1 MLQRIR
7 NLIFISLICFVF
19 ISCSKGDS
27 PQQPLSSEKS
37 LTGIVFKASDNPG
50 LQEDITGTITGDS
63 VKVKFPSTISL
74 TSLVPTIDFT
84 GASITPANRTAQNFT
99 TPLAYKII
107 AEDGSAKNFVFG
119 VSYRTLN
126 DSISMITVKWGVI
139 KDSLTNNNYTFPN
152 GGGYPN
158 PGVYFGVAADYYDFN
173 PNGTVS
179 AFENNNYGSSPY
191 QILPNGQLI
200 FVFPF
205 MNYQGTIEFLSLT
218 RMTVYWSLTSANG
231 GQYFRKLYLKR

>member
-99 TPLAYKII
+99 TPLIDK
-107 AEDGSAKNFVFG
+107 F
-119 VSYRTLN
+119 
-126 DSISMITVKWGVI
+126 
-139 KDSLTNNNYTFPN
+139 
-152 GGGYPN
+152 
-158 PGVYFGVAADYYDFN
+158 
-173 PNGTVS
+173 
-179 AFENNNYGSSPY
+179 
-191 QILPNGQLI
+191 Q
-200 FVFPF
+200 
-205 MNYQGTIEFLSLT
+205 
-218 RMTVYWSLTSANG
+218 
-231 GQYFRKLYLKR
+231 